1 MQTEQ
6 TLRKQPYEFPES
18 ANPIFQGISAY
29 MFWVSIFLF
38 LLGGLESIGAI
49 MISLNQQKWFFVLF
63 WIVELLTYIIIGY
76 FTIRTSNSFKKIVRD
91 QNDSRNLK
99 SALRHLRKLYQIE
112 RWCIQLNIVF
122 LVLIPVVNLAI
133 HWIERSPWKQN

>member
-1 MQTEQ
+1 
-6 TLRKQPYEFPES
+6 
-18 ANPIFQGISAY
+18 

-38 LLGGLESIGAI
+38 FLGGLESIGAI

-76 FTIRTSNSFKKIVRD
+76 FTIKTSNSFKKIVRD

-99 SALRHLRKLYQIE
+99 SALRYLRKLYQIE

-133 HWIERSPWKQN
+133 HWIEINPWKQN